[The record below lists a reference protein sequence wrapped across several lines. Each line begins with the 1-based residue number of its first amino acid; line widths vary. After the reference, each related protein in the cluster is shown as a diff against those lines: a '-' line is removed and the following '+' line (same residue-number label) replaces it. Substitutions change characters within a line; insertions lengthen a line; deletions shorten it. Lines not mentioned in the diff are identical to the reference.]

1 MSNRVVGV
9 GVALIL
15 FVVAACVIAQE
26 TLPGGE
32 AAPDP
37 LATAPPTDA
46 RHYSYAIGRD
56 IGASFRDDGMELDVD
71 SLAAGLRDALA
82 GAKPKYDEELCGVA
96 IRRMYLARNDKLR
109 ERNAEFLV
117 KHAKEEGVQRLPSG
131 LQYKVLKTGDGAS
144 PKPTDTVQVHYV
156 GKFIDG
162 ETFDQSGEEPAEFQ
176 VDGVIPGWTE
186 ALQKMK
192 VGDAWQLV
200 VPAELAYGEQ
210 GDEVIPPFSTLVF
223 EIELVGIK

>member
-1 MSNRVVGV
+1 MLHRAIRL
-9 GVALIL
+9 GVAVTI
-15 FVVAACVIAQE
+15 VMAAAWVIAQE
-26 TLPGGE
+26 TLPGVE

-37 LATAPPTDA
+37 LASAPPTDA

-56 IGASFRDDGMELDVD
+56 IGSSFRDDGMELDVD

-82 GAKPKYDEELCGVA
+82 GAEPKYDEKLCAVA

-109 ERNAEFLV
+109 ESNAEFLV
-117 KHAKEEGVQRLPSG
+117 KNAKAEGVQRLPSG
-131 LQYKVLKTGDGAS
+131 LQYKVLKTGNGAS
-144 PKPTDTVQVHYV
+144 PKATDTVQVHYV

-162 ETFDQSGEEPAEFQ
+162 ETFDESGEEPTEFQ
-176 VDGVIPGWTE
+176 VDGVIDGWAE

-192 VGDAWQLV
+192 VGDTWQLV

-210 GDEVIPPFSTLVF
+210 GDEVIPPHSTLIF